1 MDTVAGRAYDATNP
15 SDHFT
20 RGVHELVAATA
31 PRLFAVVE
39 EFRTEDGIPDAEVA
53 AWGLAHPDGTA
64 HLQATRS
71 GTHLSTHSPDSAAA
85 LIARC
90 RRTDAYVIWPDR
102 PEPTNPVPAHPVRA
116 GSVLPVAPSRRDA
129 PP

>member
-31 PRLFAVVE
+31 PRLFAIVE
-39 EFRTEDGIPDAEVA
+39 EFRTEDGTPDAEVA
-53 AWGLAHPDGTA
+53 AWGLAHPDGTT

-102 PEPTNPVPAHPVRA
+102 P
-116 GSVLPVAPSRRDA
+116 
-129 PP
+129 